1 VPKTTAK
8 RPTSRNNQP
17 KASRGEKL
25 QTRLSPSARRSLIL
39 QGAIEYFAEVGFT
52 GKTRELSERLGI
64 TQPLLY
70 RYFPSKEVLM
80 EEVFEIVFL
89 DSWRPGWDRLLNN
102 QGIPLQE
109 RLIEFY
115 QEYFEDSFSR
125 RWIRVY
131 LYSGLAGTG
140 LNQKYLKMIRQRL
153 IDPVCLSLRNLY
165 VPKKNW
171 GAISDDEREF
181 VWMLHGSFFAYAM
194 RKYIFNYEAKVNFK
208 EYLTH
213 AIENFLD
220 GAKANYPKL
229 NTS

>member
-1 VPKTTAK
+1 MPKINSNKKPRQSDTPQK
-8 RPTSRNNQP
+8 S
-17 KASRGEKL
+17 GERL

-70 RYFPSKEVLM
+70 RYFPSKDILI

-102 QGIPLQE
+102 QTIPLQE

-140 LNQKYLKMIRQRL
+140 LNQKYLKMIAKLIGNYQRRVL
-153 IDPVCLSLRNLY
+153 LQKL
-165 VPKKNW
+165 
-171 GAISDDEREF
+171 
-181 VWMLHGSFFAYAM
+181 
-194 RKYIFNYEAKVNFK
+194 KV
-208 EYLTH
+208 
-213 AIENFLD
+213 
-220 GAKANYPKL
+220 
-229 NTS
+229 

>member
-1 VPKTTAK
+1 MKSVKNFNVPRKNTK
-8 RPTSRNNQP
+8 RSLEPNRKP
-17 KASRGEKL
+17 KARRAEKL

-89 DSWRPGWDRLLNN
+89 DSWRPGWDRLLSN

-125 RWIRVY
+125 RWHRIE
-131 LYSGLAGTG
+131 SKISQNDSTT
-140 LNQKYLKMIRQRL
+140 LNRPRMS
-153 IDPVCLSLRNLY
+153 LSEK
-165 VPKKNW
+165 PICGKKEL
-171 GAISDDEREF
+171 G
-181 VWMLHGSFFAYAM
+181 G
-194 RKYIFNYEAKVNFK
+194 NFR
-208 EYLTH
+208 
-213 AIENFLD
+213 
-220 GAKANYPKL
+220 
-229 NTS
+229 